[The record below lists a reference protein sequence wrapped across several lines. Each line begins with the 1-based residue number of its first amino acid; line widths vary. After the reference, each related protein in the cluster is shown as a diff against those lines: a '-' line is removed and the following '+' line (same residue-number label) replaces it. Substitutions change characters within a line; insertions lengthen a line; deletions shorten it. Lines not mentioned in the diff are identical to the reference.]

1 MDTLYSW
8 SARRSGG
15 RITIDHSCG
24 KIANIDVIT
33 FDGNRLIAIQASGPK
48 SDAPPG
54 RIFTL
59 HVPEG
64 TNPVGHA
71 LQQMQK
77 PEA

>member
-15 RITIDHSCG
+15 RITIEHSCG

-33 FDGNRLIAIQASGPK
+33 FDGPRLIAIQASGKK

-54 RIFTL
+54 RVFTL

-64 TNPVGHA
+64 ASPAGYA
-71 LQQMQK
+71 LGQMRK